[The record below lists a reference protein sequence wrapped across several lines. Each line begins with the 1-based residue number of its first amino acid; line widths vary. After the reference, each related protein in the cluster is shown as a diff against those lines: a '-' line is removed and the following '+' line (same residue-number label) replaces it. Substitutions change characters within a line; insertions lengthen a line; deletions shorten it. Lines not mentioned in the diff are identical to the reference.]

1 MIINFSEFS
10 TQELREVAANVRLLL
25 NERTNSAIE
34 QKAQTI
40 AALIDEIYD
49 LVDAEGG
56 NPDAWLLDS
65 YDSSLVN
72 LIDIRN
78 AFLRLD
84 FEKFQPEE

>member
-10 TQELREVAANVRLLL
+10 TQELREVAANVQLLL

-56 NPDAWLLDS
+56 NLDAWLLNS
-65 YDSSLVN
+65 YDSNPN
-72 LIDIRN
+72 LIEIRN
-78 AFLRLD
+78 AFLRLN

>member
-1 MIINFSEFS
+1 MTINFSELS
-10 TQELREVAANVRLLL
+10 TQEIREIVASGQLLL
-25 NERTNSAIE
+25 IERTNSAIE

-65 YDSSLVN
+65 YDSSLV
-72 LIDIRN
+72 DIRDV
-78 AFLRLD
+78 FLRLN

>member
-1 MIINFSEFS
+1 MTINFSELS
-10 TQELREVAANVRLLL
+10 TQEIREIIASGQRLLD
-25 NERTNSAIE
+25 ERTDSAIE

-65 YDSSLVN
+65 YDSN
-72 LIDIRN
+72 PTLIEIRN
-78 AFLRLD
+78 AFLRLN

>member
-1 MIINFSEFS
+1 MIINFSELS
-10 TQELREVAANVRLLL
+10 TQEIREIVASGQLLL
-25 NERTNSAIE
+25 TERTNSAIE

-65 YDSSLVN
+65 YDSSL
-72 LIDIRN
+72 IDMRN
-78 AFLRLD
+78 AFLRLN

>member
-10 TQELREVAANVRLLL
+10 TQELREVAANVQLLL
-25 NERTNSAIE
+25 IERTNSAIE

-65 YDSSLVN
+65 YDSN
-72 LIDIRN
+72 PDLIEIRN
-78 AFLRLD
+78 AFLRLN
-84 FEKFQPEE
+84 FEKFQPED

>member
-1 MIINFSEFS
+1 MTINFSELS
-10 TQELREVAANVRLLL
+10 TQEIREIVAGGQLLL
-25 NERTNSAIE
+25 IERINSAIE

-65 YDSSLVN
+65 YDSSL
-72 LIDIRN
+72 IDIRN
-78 AFLRLD
+78 VFLQLN

>member
-25 NERTNSAIE
+25 NERTNSAIK

>member
-1 MIINFSEFS
+1 MTINFSDLS
-10 TQELREVAANVRLLL
+10 TQELRELVEDGLRLL
-25 NERTNSAIE
+25 NERTNSVIE

-65 YDSSLVN
+65 YDSSLK
-72 LIDIRN
+72 DMRN
-78 AFLRLD
+78 AFLRLN

>member
-1 MIINFSEFS
+1 MIINFSELS
-10 TQELREVAANVRLLL
+10 TQEIREIVASGQHLLE
-25 NERTNSAIE
+25 ERTNSAIE

-65 YDSSLVN
+65 YDSSLM
-72 LIDIRN
+72 DIRN
-78 AFLRLD
+78 AFLRLN